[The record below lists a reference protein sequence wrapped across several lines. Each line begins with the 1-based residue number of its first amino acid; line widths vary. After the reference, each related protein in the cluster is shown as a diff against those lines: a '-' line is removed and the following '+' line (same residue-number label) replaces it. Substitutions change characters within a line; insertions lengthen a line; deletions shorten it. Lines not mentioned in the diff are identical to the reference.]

1 MIVQFKVHVHPV
13 PSVLILHIVC
23 GTTSAATSVGVQQPH
38 MICLAK
44 MGQWGPKQN
53 SGQISGG
60 QFHLHWFGRYF

>member
-13 PSVLILHIVC
+13 HSVLILHIVC

-44 MGQWGPKQN
+44 IGPVGPQD
-53 SGQISGG
+53 GFQR
-60 QFHLHWFGRYF
+60 QAMLAVTE